1 MKKIYQGMP
10 NGAEAIES
18 NFTELD
24 TSAVRNSGEEI
35 ISGEKTFE
43 DTTIFSK
50 ITSSDDAKISTF
62 NAIGA
67 PTAKVSYMKK
77 NGIVYVTGSG
87 NWGNWG
93 TANVNVKKG
102 TFPTGFRPPID
113 WHAGMASQG
122 GKSFMTAFITTGGDL
137 MVNSAETGEKYGS
150 FSMSYPAEN

>member
-24 TSAVRNSGEEI
+24 TSAVRNTGEEN
-35 ISGEKTFE
+35 ISGEKTFT
-43 DTTIFSK
+43 DPTIFSK
-50 ITSSDDAKISTF
+50 ISSSDDAKISTF

-77 NGIVYVTGSG
+77 NGIVYVTGAG

-102 TFPTGFRPPID
+102 SVPAGFRPPID
-113 WHAGMASQG
+113 WHAGMGSQG
-122 GKSFMTAFITTGGDL
+122 GQSFMTAFITTGGDL